1 MYASLRRIVFLVVL
15 STTLLLSLRVVNVRA
30 EEAADDYYTDDGA
43 PTTMQK
49 RQTTT
54 RLLPTKTTTT
64 SIREMVT
71 TSSTGPSTL
80 SSPSGA
86 LYSEYDR
93 ECISRAGSARTSV
106 GQKLLLFCNVDRRTR
121 SKVIQSLLISF
132 YLSFLNNSSNNKDV
146 ILFQV
151 FENGYNHCTDD
162 ALGTYITSVPEYML
176 GYLAQKEQ
184 DTEDQGYEY
193 EEPEVAQY
201 AYCTPFEIENQMF
214 YFQLGC
220 ADDTT
225 EKLAVN
231 IYTDNTCTTRSAVDG
246 YDDSNIDV
254 SAIQVMITLS
264 LFCKCSTDAPAI
276 RLDSMHSPTLARV
289 LSIIPLLVLK

>member
-1 MYASLRRIVFLVVL
+1 MSMIENVSVEQAVRGQALDKNCCCRSVHSLK
-15 STTLLLSLRVVNVRA
+15 SN
-30 EEAADDYYTDDGA
+30 
-43 PTTMQK
+43 
-49 RQTTT
+49 
-54 RLLPTKTTTT
+54 
-64 SIREMVT
+64 
-71 TSSTGPSTL
+71 
-80 SSPSGA
+80 
-86 LYSEYDR
+86 
-93 ECISRAGSARTSV
+93 
-106 GQKLLLFCNVDRRTR
+106 
-121 SKVIQSLLISF
+121 SLLISF
-132 YLSFLNNSSNNKDV
+132 YLYLFLNNSSNNKDV

-193 EEPEVAQY
+193 GEPEVAQY

-231 IYTDNTCTTRSAVDG
+231 IYTDNTCTTRSTVDG

-254 SAIQVMITLS
+254 SAIEVRDHPVI
-264 LFCKCSTDAPAI
+264 
-276 RLDSMHSPTLARV
+276 
-289 LSIIPLLVLK
+289 LLQMFDGCTCD